1 MNITELKIRLFNE
14 EVPHYM
20 YSVGDGDEEQRV
32 CLRESGGKWLVY
44 YCEDGEKLDLAEFS
58 SESDACEELYKRVAE

>member
-20 YSVGDGDEEQRV
+20 YSVCDGEEEQRV
-32 CLRESGGKWLVY
+32 CLRESGGRWQVY
-44 YCEDGEKLDLAEFS
+44 YCEDGEKLDLMEFATE
-58 SESDACEELYKRVAE
+58 SEACEELYKRVSE

>member
-20 YSVGDGDEEQRV
+20 YSVGDGEEEQRV

-44 YCEDGEKLDLAEFS
+44 YCEDGEKLELMEFS
-58 SESDACEELYKRVAE
+58 SESEACEELYKRVSG